1 MSVLNKRKILVAGNW
16 KMNNNNKETEAFLEN
31 LNVKFNNEKVEVLLC
46 VPYTNL
52 NVALNLTK
60 NSNVKIGAQNCHFKE
75 AGAYTGEISPLMLK
89 EIGAEYVILGHS
101 ERREYFNET
110 DETVNLKLQ
119 AVLKNELKAVVCVGE
134 TLKQRE
140 DKITKEIISMQLKKG
155 LKNISEEDVKNI
167 VIAYEPIW
175 AIGTGKTAS
184 KEQAQEVCEHIRN
197 VLGEIFSKEKAEEI
211 LILYGG
217 SVKAVNCEEI
227 FKQKDIDGGL
237 IGGASLNVSEFKEM
251 ISIASGI

>member
-52 NVALNLTK
+52 GVALNLTK

-119 AVLKNELKAVVCVGE
+119 AVIKNELKA
-134 TLKQRE
+134 TRQ
-140 DKITKEIISMQLKKG
+140 
-155 LKNISEEDVKNI
+155 
-167 VIAYEPIW
+167 
-175 AIGTGKTAS
+175 
-184 KEQAQEVCEHIRN
+184 
-197 VLGEIFSKEKAEEI
+197 
-211 LILYGG
+211 
-217 SVKAVNCEEI
+217 
-227 FKQKDIDGGL
+227 
-237 IGGASLNVSEFKEM
+237 
-251 ISIASGI
+251 